1 MQNQE
6 KKGGRQMNTNIIAN
20 PLETGTDELE
30 RLAFQEIVK
39 RRRFGNAVNGLVLPS
54 GNGELVI
61 AMARLDCKVTA
72 GDEAEQEK
80 ALRGRVL
87 AAGLRDDVHF
97 VPFSFAELP
106 EDIAGEPFDLIF
118 CRRSLCS
125 LPYDQAR
132 KVVRQLLLRLKIG
145 GKLFVSALGLHS
157 ELGDD
162 YPGGEQL
169 LEQRFSA
176 LSPAMSRKYEIHSPV
191 CLYSER
197 NLFSLLMDAGGSVLR
212 TFTST
217 HGNVKG
223 IAVRV

>member
-1 MQNQE
+1 
-6 KKGGRQMNTNIIAN
+6 MNTNIIAN
-20 PLETGTDELE
+20 PLETGADELE

-39 RRRFGNAVNGLVLPS
+39 RRRFGNAVNGLVLPG

-72 GDEAEQEK
+72 GDTADRERN
-80 ALRGRVL
+80 LRGRVL

-97 VPFSFAELP
+97 VPFSFAEALT
-106 EDIAGEPFDLIF
+106 EDIPGEPFDLIF
-118 CRRSLCS
+118 CRRGLCT

-132 KVVRQLLLRLKIG
+132 KLTRKLLLRLKIG

-162 YPGGEQL
+162 YPGSEQL
-169 LEQRFSA
+169 LGDRFCP
-176 LSPAMSRKYEIHSPV
+176 LSPIMAQKYDIHSPV

-197 NLFSLLMDAGGSVLR
+197 NLFSLLMEAGGSVLR
-212 TFTST
+212 TFSST